1 MTGRNTDFK
10 ILIRDNH
17 KFISTRKYGA
27 FGVADIKKVFIKKIK
42 DLTPNEIKMLGYSN
56 IDEYLSEPFNKGLTL
71 NSEKK
76 WIIWNNFRPNWKVI
90 EKILS

>member
-1 MTGRNTDFK
+1 
-10 ILIRDNH
+10 
-17 KFISTRKYGA
+17 
-27 FGVADIKKVFIKKIK
+27 
-42 DLTPNEIKMLGYSN
+42 MLGYSN